1 MPAAKRMLEKVK
13 AFVSEQLDDEERPL
27 FAALV
32 APGVASAYG
41 ADETSGFGLVEWRP
55 DAVPGALV
63 DALRAEGVR
72 VVGL

>member
-1 MPAAKRMLEKVK
+1 MSAAQRMLEKVK
-13 AFVSEQLDDEERPL
+13 AFVSDELDDEERPL

-32 APGVASAYG
+32 APGVAHAYG
-41 ADETSGFGLVEWRP
+41 ADEASGFGLVEWRP
-55 DAVPGALV
+55 DAVPDALV